1 MLTPNLRHSVTI
13 QKLTSYQDPQ
23 TGESVT
29 EWANVW
35 LDSETELVDVP
46 AQVLTGPGRELRG
59 AASKQAEDTVRIN
72 LRWFPGF
79 QAGWRVLWDGHIYD
93 INSVEF
99 DSSARQEIR
108 LRGTGGLTDGQ

>member
-1 MLTPNLRHSVTI
+1 MLTPNLRHRVAIQRQVTD
-13 QKLTSYQDPQ
+13 QDPE
-23 TGESVT
+23 TGEVVT
-29 EWANVW
+29 TWENVW
-35 LDSETELVDVP
+35 LDSSTELVDVP
-46 AQVLTGPGRELRG
+46 AQVLTGPGREIKG

-79 QAGWRVLWDGHIYD
+79 QTGWRVLWDGHIYD